1 MECRSSEGAI
11 RLEIL
16 LILHDIH
23 WRRKMTLS
31 HPGEGLGGHGYGLNR
46 IILLVHCV
54 GEVVLSNVWSV
65 LHPSVRTRRRGNVF
79 WTQLLLSM
87 SKLAQ
92 VTVAAVV
99 SRLII
104 ATHTCFVEC

>member
-1 MECRSSEGAI
+1 
-11 RLEIL
+11 
-16 LILHDIH
+16 
-23 WRRKMTLS
+23 MTLR
-31 HPGEGLGGHGYGLNR
+31 HPREELGGQGYGLNR

-65 LHPSVRTRRRGNVF
+65 LHPSVRAWRRRNVF
-79 WTQLLLSM
+79 WTQLFLSM

-104 ATHTCFVEC
+104 ATHSCFVEC